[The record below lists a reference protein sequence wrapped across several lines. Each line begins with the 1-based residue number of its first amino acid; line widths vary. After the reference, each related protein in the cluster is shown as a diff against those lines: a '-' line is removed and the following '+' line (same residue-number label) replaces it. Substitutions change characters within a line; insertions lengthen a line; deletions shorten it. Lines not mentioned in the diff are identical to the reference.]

1 MKTILTGEDIQQ
13 AREQGKQEVTYDSS
27 TIVTDIARETARRF
41 DIKLVKATAAPVQT
55 TSPKAPERETRK
67 DFRAPVQAPVKAPS
81 GGLSREEV
89 MEWKKEFPIL
99 DSIIHVGNCSQSPQ
113 SRRVRQSIERY
124 MESWLSIGMDW
135 EYWIEGVIEA
145 KNEFARLINA
155 DPVEVAISTSVSEA
169 TSSIASAIN
178 WRQESRKRV
187 ITTEAEFPTVN
198 YVWLAHQ
205 KYGCKVDFV
214 PVRNGKIELDDYE
227 RLIDEET
234 KIVSTTHV
242 YYQNGFKQDIRA
254 IADRTHAKG
263 SLLLIDDYQSA
274 GTHPID
280 VRAMDIDLLT
290 TGNLKY
296 LLGIPGV
303 AFIYCKKE
311 LLDQFKPSVTGW
323 FGQENPFDFHIRYL
337 DYAQGARRFET
348 GTPPVIAA
356 FAAHEG
362 MKIINEVGS
371 QRIKEHIDKLSA
383 KALNVGAELGLNVI
397 SPFDVTCK
405 GATTAVEVAE
415 GQDSHAVE
423 ADMKKKNIIVSAR
436 GEAVRVAPHFF
447 TLEEEVET
455 VMHELARSLH
465 Q

>member
-1 MKTILTGEDIQQ
+1 MKNILTGEDIQQ
-13 AREQGKQEVTYDSS
+13 AREQGKKEVIFDEK
-27 TIVTDIARETARRF
+27 TIVTDIAKEAARRF
-41 DIKLVKATAAPVQT
+41 DIQLVKKEAAPKTATVAEKKEPQR
-55 TSPKAPERETRK
+55 ATRPPS
-67 DFRAPVQAPVKAPS
+67 RASS

-113 SRRVRQSIERY
+113 SKRVRQAIEQY

-155 DPVEVAISTSVSEA
+155 DPVEVAVSTSVSEA
-169 TSSIASAIN
+169 TSSIASSIN
-178 WRQESRKRV
+178 WRQEPRKRV

-205 KYGCKVDFV
+205 KYGCKVDFI
-214 PVRNGKIELDDYE
+214 PVRNGKLELEDYD
-227 RLIDEET
+227 RLVDEET
-234 KIVSTTHV
+234 KMVSTTHV
-242 YYQNGFKQDIRA
+242 YYQNGFKQDVKA
-254 IADRTHAKG
+254 IADIVHSKG
-263 SLLLIDDYQSA
+263 SLLLLDDYQSS

-280 VRAMDIDLLT
+280 VREMDIDLLT

-296 LLGIPGV
+296 LLGIPGI

-311 LLDQFKPSVTGW
+311 LLEQFKPSVTGW

-356 FAAHEG
+356 FAANEG
-362 MKIINEVGS
+362 MRIINEVGP
-371 QRIKEHIDKLSA
+371 QRIKEHIEKLSE
-383 KALNVGAELGLNVI
+383 KALNLGSELGLNVI
-397 SPFDVTCK
+397 SPFDVTRK
-405 GATTAVEVAE
+405 GPTTAIQVAE
-415 GQDSHAVE
+415 DQDSHHVE
-423 ADMKKKNIIVSAR
+423 EEMKKKNIIVSAR

-447 TLEEEVET
+447 TLEEEIET
-455 VMHELARSLH
+455 VMHELARVLNE
-465 Q
+465 